1 MAVFFCA
8 IIAVPFIMDSSVV
21 IGQQPYSWFDSL
33 SGNGFRA
40 DPSRAGSS
48 PYTGI
53 VLNHLQDVRE
63 RKRQIAKRAHVC
75 YTNYTTYTS
84 CK

>member
-33 SGNGFRA
+33 SGSGFRA

-48 PYTGI
+48 PGAGS
-53 VLNHLQDVRE
+53 VLNHLQEMRE
-63 RKRQIAKRAHVC
+63 RKHQIANRTHVC
-75 YTNYTTYTS
+75 YTVT
-84 CK
+84 